1 MALDLGLTTHQ
12 LLSTLDGVVERALD
26 VPADKAAFRT
36 AAVGRRPYISARTG
50 SEGLLGSRPPP
61 EVPHDWTA
69 ISVDGSHIDVDRHL
83 INLGGCIITYGRDF
97 GCQLFSE
104 PTLAVDDADL
114 YLRSPDGARGETL
127 TAGPLLGALRTVRE
141 VERLA
146 DAVESLPDD
155 RPVLVLLD
163 GTLAFWDLQR
173 GQYPRYVA
181 DLLIGERLQPAL
193 ARLRTAATHRRPV
206 AVAAYTSRP
215 RTNEAAGAVRLML
228 CDQGD
233 ADCNRLCT
241 ARRSDRASCDA
252 AAGFDDREVFDLLL
266 EPGHRSP
273 LYRSSHLAARFALGL
288 ATGQEWIHFYYLNGG
303 SEIACVEVPDWL
315 AQDPELLALSHAMLV
330 KQCQLGL
337 GYPVAIS
344 EAHEQAVITGHDR
357 EVGIMSSHTGTFHPC
372 GCPPCG
378 PAGRSDCPYRQAPP
392 PNPAPGPTQ
401 AGPGGLSVAG
411 SKSRAAASSCRHH
424 ERIPARPAPNAV
436 VQSYPAGKLPS
447 RADCAKLLG
456 RRLEVEYITHIA
468 PAEQVAVGLFGATV
482 MISDG
487 DRQVFSRRRLR
498 LPREFPV
505 MGFIA
510 PPTGHGAVRS

>member
-12 LLSTLDGVVERALD
+12 LLSTLDGVVNDATTRAQSLDDAVDRALD
-26 VPADKAAFRT
+26 VPADEAAFRT

-61 EVPHDWTA
+61 EVPADWTA
-69 ISVDGSHIDVDRHL
+69 LSVDGSHIDVDRHL
-83 INLGGCIITYGRDF
+83 PLRCHLINLGGCVITYGRDF
-97 GCQLFSE
+97 GCRLFSE
-104 PTLAVDDADL
+104 PTLAVEDDDL

-127 TAGPLLGALRTVRE
+127 IAGPLLGALRTVRE

-155 RPVLVLLD
+155 RPVLALLD

-181 DLLIGERLQPAL
+181 DTLIGERLQPAL
-193 ARLRTAATHRRPV
+193 ARLRAASTHRRPV

-215 RTNEAAGAVRLML
+215 RTTEAAGALRLML
-228 CDQGD
+228 CNQGD

-241 ARRSDRASCDA
+241 ARRSDLTSCDRV
-252 AAGFDDREVFDLLL
+252 AGFDDRELFELVL

-288 ATGQEWIHFYYLNGG
+288 ATGQEWSHFYYLNGG
-303 SEIACVEVPDWL
+303 AEIARVEVPDWL
-315 AQDPELLALSHAMLV
+315 ADDPELLALSHAMLV

-357 EVGIMSSHTGTFHPC
+357 EEF
-372 GCPPCG
+372 
-378 PAGRSDCPYRQAPP
+378 
-392 PNPAPGPTQ
+392 
-401 AGPGGLSVAG
+401 
-411 SKSRAAASSCRHH
+411 
-424 ERIPARPAPNAV
+424 
-436 VQSYPAGKLPS
+436 
-447 RADCAKLLG
+447 
-456 RRLEVEYITHIA
+456 RRLTLMLL
-468 PAEQVAVGLFGATV
+468 EQRGLPTPESAKA
-482 MISDG
+482 
-487 DRQVFSRRRLR
+487 FSKRR
-498 LPREFPV
+498 PWV
-505 MGFIA
+505 
-510 PPTGHGAVRS
+510 

>member
-12 LLSTLDGVVERALD
+12 LLSTLDGVVSDARTRGQRLDDAVDRALD
-26 VPADKAAFRT
+26 VPIDEAAFRT

-50 SEGLLGSRPPP
+50 PEGLLGSRPPP
-61 EVPHDWTA
+61 DVPQDWVA
-69 ISVDGSHIDVDRHL
+69 LSVDGSHIDVDRHL
-83 INLGGCIITYGRDF
+83 PLRCHLINLGGCAITYGRDF

-104 PTLAVDDADL
+104 PALAVDDVDL

-127 TAGPLLGALRTVRE
+127 ISGPLLGALRTVRE

-155 RPVLVLLD
+155 RPVLALLD

-193 ARLRTAATHRRPV
+193 ARLRAASTDRRPV

-215 RTNEAAGAVRLML
+215 RTTEVAGAVRLML

-233 ADCNRLCT
+233 EDCNRLCT
-241 ARRSDRASCDA
+241 ARHSQSEICDA
-252 AAGFDDREVFDLLL
+252 AAGFDDRELFELLL

-288 ATGQEWIHFYYLNGG
+288 ATGQEWSHFYYLNGG
-303 SEIACVEVPDWL
+303 SEIARIEVPDWL

-337 GYPVAIS
+337 GYPVVIS

-357 EVGIMSSHTGTFHPC
+357 EEFRRLTLMLLEQ
-372 GCPPCG
+372 
-378 PAGRSDCPYRQAPP
+378 R
-392 PNPAPGPTQ
+392 
-401 AGPGGLSVAG
+401 GLSTTESAKAF
-411 SKSRAAASSCRHH
+411 SKR
-424 ERIPARPAPNAV
+424 RPWV
-436 VQSYPAGKLPS
+436 
-447 RADCAKLLG
+447 
-456 RRLEVEYITHIA
+456 
-468 PAEQVAVGLFGATV
+468 
-482 MISDG
+482 
-487 DRQVFSRRRLR
+487 
-498 LPREFPV
+498 
-505 MGFIA
+505 
-510 PPTGHGAVRS
+510 